1 MTDPDTAAPRR
12 LLIEQTSRT
21 AADLAWLEELKGLN
35 KTTLCNRA
43 VQLYRQ
49 VVERQE
55 AGGTVLF
62 HRADGEIERLVKV

>member
-43 VQLYRQ
+43 VQVYRQ
-49 VVERQE
+49 IVERQQ
-55 AGGTVLF
+55 AGGTVLV
-62 HRADGEIERLVKV
+62 HRADGETERLVEV